1 MTGRQFARTG
11 LPGVIGPDC
20 SYGLNL
26 DEITIAEHLKTAGYA
41 TGIVGKWHLGQ
52 RKVYLPGNRGFDYYL
67 GIPFSDDMGV
77 AWESSCPAHDEQDP
91 QNDPAVLFE
100 ETSKIQEHKHE
111 WPTRDLY
118 ERMGMTD
125 ARHSSSDQKQ
135 GETKKPK
142 PDKGTKW
149 LPLVYQE
156 FNETQILEQ
165 PVDFTMLAEKYS
177 KFATSFIE
185 KRHQQ
190 EEPFFLY
197 VPFSH
202 VHVTAHNTTNEGQYA
217 GCTFR
222 DSTQRGTYGDA
233 LAETDWIA
241 GTIVQKIRDLG
252 IEDNTLILFTS
263 DNGPWM
269 TMGLS
274 GGSEGLFTGRFAE
287 GYTNTAKGTTWVRE
301 QYFAFSV
308 LFRNR

>member
-26 DEITIAEHLKTAGYA
+26 DEITIAEHLKKAGYA

-77 AWESSCPAHDEQDP
+77 AWESSCPAQDGQDSENVAATP
-91 QNDPAVLFE
+91 IE
-100 ETSKIQEHKHE
+100 ETADKQEHTEE

-118 ERMGMTD
+118 ERMGMMD
-125 ARHSSSDQKQ
+125 ARHASIKNEHRQT
-135 GETKKPK
+135 EKPK
-142 PDKGTKW
+142 PDKGAKW

-156 FNETQILEQ
+156 LNETRILEQ
-165 PVDFTMLAEKYS
+165 PVDLTTLAEKYS
-177 KFATSFIE
+177 KFATTFIE
-185 KRHQQ
+185 KHR

-202 VHVTAHNTTNEGQYA
+202 VHCTASNNTNEKQYA
-217 GCTFR
+217 GCAFR

-252 IEDNTLILFTS
+252 IEEDTLILFTS

-287 GYTNTAKGTTWVRE
+287 GYTNTGKGT
-301 QYFAFSV
+301 
-308 LFRNR
+308 N